1 MYFDWPYILECA
13 TKIVLSAVFGFVLGI
28 ERKRRKQVIGT
39 RTLILIC
46 VSSCLLAI
54 LSAYTA
60 TGEDSSRI
68 SAQVVSGVGFL
79 GGGAI
84 MRQGLNIKGLT
95 SAGVIWTAAA
105 LGLSLGS
112 GLYIQSVMVLVVIV
126 FLLVALEKVEVKMFP
141 AARNKTIHLLFDD
154 KLPDL
159 KSIKEI
165 LKKYKFGVRDVDLN
179 KNIIT
184 NKTTLLYSVIVPVDY
199 DIVSLV
205 EELNQIGGLL
215 EFSIS
220 D

>member
-1 MYFDWPYILECA
+1 MFFDWPYILECSI
-13 TKIVLSAVFGFVLGI
+13 KIVLSSVFGFVLGI

-54 LSAYTA
+54 LSGYTA

-112 GLYIQSVMVLVVIV
+112 GLYIQSALVLVVVV
-126 FLLVALEKVEVKMFP
+126 FLLVALEKVEGRMFP
-141 AARNKTIHLLFDD
+141 AARNKTIHLSFENQI
-154 KLPDL
+154 PDL
-159 KSIKEI
+159 KKIKEI
-165 LKKYKFGVRDVDLN
+165 LKKYKFGVRDIDLN
-179 KNIIT
+179 KNLTTNIT
-184 NKTTLLYSVIVPVDY
+184 ELLYSVIVPVDY

-205 EELNQIGGLL
+205 EELNKIGDLL